1 MRKRN
6 WEQLA
11 KDTLDAQ
18 DSVDLAHL
26 SKQLI
31 EIIFDVHENLLADG
45 KSSSFAAI
53 QQHPICKA
61 WAQII
66 FKLTCASPGLFGFR
80 SDLHAVEILAFPPPN
95 PESEEEKL
103 Q

>member
-1 MRKRN
+1 MRS
-6 WEQLA
+6 WQQLA

-18 DSVDLAHL
+18 DNIDLAHL

-31 EIIFDVHENLLADG
+31 EVIFEVHENLLADG
-45 KSSSFAAI
+45 KPSSFAAI

-66 FKLTCASPGLFGFR
+66 FKLTCASPGLFGFNG
-80 SDLHAVEILAFPPPN
+80 DLHAVEILAFPPQV
-95 PESEEEKL
+95 EEGEGKKL

>member
-1 MRKRN
+1 MRRN
-6 WEQLA
+6 WQQLA
-11 KDTLDAQ
+11 KDTLAAE

-31 EIIFDVHENLLADG
+31 TVIFDVHENLLADG
-45 KSSSFAAI
+45 KPSSFTAI
-53 QQHPICKA
+53 QQHPICKT

-80 SDLHAVEILAFPPPN
+80 ADIHEVEILAFPPQD
-95 PESEEEKL
+95 SKLGAEKL